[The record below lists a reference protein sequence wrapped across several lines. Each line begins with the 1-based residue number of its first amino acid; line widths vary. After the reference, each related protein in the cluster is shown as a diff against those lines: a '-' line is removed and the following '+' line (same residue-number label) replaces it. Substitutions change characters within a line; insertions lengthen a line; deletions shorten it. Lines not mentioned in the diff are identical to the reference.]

1 MAIALHER
9 HPSFAAEVRGIDMR
23 LPPRPDDIADI
34 EAAIDRFPVL
44 VFPEQ
49 HINDEQQIAFTRP
62 FGELQVSTAART
74 GREQRLNAEMTDA
87 SNIGADNRVLEA
99 GDVRR
104 MNNLGSRRWHTDGSF
119 NRVPV
124 KYSLLSCRVAA
135 ARGGETQL
143 ADMRAAYD
151 GLPENLKL
159 MIESLLAH
167 HSLIHSRA
175 VVGFAEASPD
185 ERTIL
190 ATVSQRLVRRHPRT
204 GRKSLYLSNHAA
216 HIVGWPIPEGIDLLY
231 DLMDRATQPAY
242 VYTHAWHVG
251 DLLMWDNRVTMH
263 RARRH
268 YPENAPRDMR
278 RTSIMDVGN
287 TVEQAARTRSALSYP
302 DRPWLGR

>member
-1 MAIALHER
+1 MPIALHER
-9 HPSFAAEVRGIDMR
+9 HPSFAAEIQGIDMR
-23 LPPRPDDIADI
+23 QPATPEVVSEI

-49 HINDEQQIAFTRP
+49 HITDEQQVAFTRP

-87 SNIGADNRVLEA
+87 SNISAENRVLEA
-99 GDVRR
+99 GDARR

-124 KYSLLSCRVAA
+124 KYSLLSGRIVAEQ
-135 ARGGETQL
+135 GGETQL

-151 GLPENLKL
+151 SLPDNLKL
-159 MIESLLAH
+159 TIEDLLAH

-204 GRKSLYLSNHAA
+204 RRKSLYLSNHAA
-216 HIVGWPIPEGIDLLY
+216 HIVGWPIPEGLDLLY
-231 DLMDRATQPAY
+231 DLMDRATQPAH
-242 VYTHAWHVG
+242 VYTHKWRVG

-268 YPENAPRDMR
+268 YPENTPRDMR

-287 TVEQAARTRSALSYP
+287 TVEQAA
-302 DRPWLGR
+302 

>member
-1 MAIALHER
+1 MPITLHER
-9 HPSFAAEVRGIDMR
+9 HPSFVAEVRGVDMR
-23 LPPRPDDIADI
+23 QPATPEIVSEI
-34 EAAIDRFPVL
+34 EAAIERFPVL

-49 HINDEQQIAFTRP
+49 HITDEQQVAFSRP

-87 SNIGADNRVLEA
+87 SNISADNQVLEA
-99 GDVRR
+99 GDTRR

-124 KYSLLSCRVAA
+124 KYSLLSGRVVAE
-135 ARGGETQL
+135 RGGETQL

-151 GLPENLKL
+151 GLPDNLKT
-159 MIESLLAH
+159 MIEDLLAH

-175 VVGFAEASPD
+175 VVGFTEASPD

-216 HIVGWPIPEGIDLLY
+216 HIVGWPIPEGLDLLY

-242 VYTHAWHVG
+242 VYTHKWRVG

-287 TVEQAARTRSALSYP
+287 TVEQAA
-302 DRPWLGR
+302 